1 MSQPVQNNFLENIFN
16 DIGSSGSGS
25 GGSGLSGLFSGL
37 GSLLGPLGTG
47 GGAVLGLGANLIPGL
62 DGFIKNGF
70 DFTCLGKQAFNS
82 DDLSKELNSLNAYA
96 TRIKNGEDKDVAS
109 FLDVLVRIQH
119 ESNIEIGK
127 YKSGCS
133 KTTRAKLRDTAQKI
147 YDSIDKS
154 SFDIGTQTLSNWD
167 GQQYQSSKHTVKS
180 GVSSMDNSQMQIGD
194 ITPEKFQSVLVPQI
208 TEYALAN
215 GLDVQSSIE
224 SAYTKLFGSGGGPI
238 FGGIGGGI
246 NTNGDWNVGGSLS
259 NKKDDSMMYILGG
272 VALVGVWFLA
282 KRK

>member
-16 DIGSSGSGS
+16 DIGGSGGGS
-25 GGSGLSGLFSGL
+25 GGSGLSGVFSGV
-37 GSLLGPLGTG
+37 GSLFGPLGTG
-47 GGAVLGLGANLIPGL
+47 AGAILGVGANLIPGL

-82 DDLSKELNSLNAYA
+82 DNLTTELNKLSAYA
-96 TRIKNGEDKDVAS
+96 QRIKSGEDKDLAG
-109 FLDVLVRIQH
+109 FLDNLSVIVK
-119 ESNIEIGK
+119 ESEIEIGR

-133 KTTRAKLRDTAQKI
+133 KSTRAKLKDAAQKI

-154 SFDIGTQTLSNWD
+154 GFDTSVGTHNDWKGIPYNFTLH
-167 GQQYQSSKHTVKS
+167 KLKS
-180 GVSSMDNSQMQIGD
+180 GSVSPDSAQIQMQD

-208 TEYALAN
+208 TEYAIAN

-224 SAYTKLFGSGGGPI
+224 TAYTKLFGSGGGPV

-246 NTNGDWNVGGSLS
+246 NTDGEWNVGGSLT

-272 VALVGVWFLA
+272 VVLVGVWFLA